1 MAKITD
7 KLKKKMEN
15 IEEVEIVNDQANI
28 DKRLEAIKKRKAATA
43 AKKRKEEERKKAE
56 KENALNKL
64 VELSLELFI
73 NTCFGDVEMDKD
85 YPFLIPY
92 GVYYPKIKGRKILIA
107 GQTSKEFLSKL
118 DEIIKISKKENKKIL
133 IHDININELNNVTG
147 IIKNAWNN
155 GKIGIIK
162 TDDGYEFDI
171 PCYYDITDEDLFY
184 YKTDKYK
191 NAFPIQYTPKIFFAK
206 LLYLV

>member
-7 KLKKKMEN
+7 KLKKKLNE
-15 IEEVEIVNDQANI
+15 IEIVENEDLNKKI
-28 DKRLEAIKKRKAATA
+28 DIAKKRKATLA
-43 AKKRKEEERKKAE
+43 AKKRKDEERKKAE
-56 KENALNKL
+56 KENTLNNFIT
-64 VELSLELFI
+64 LSLELFI
-73 NTCFGDVEMDKD
+73 NTCFGEVEMDKD

-118 DEIIKISKKENKKIL
+118 DEIVKIAKKENKKIL
-133 IHDININELNNVTG
+133 IHDVNINKLNNTTE
-147 IIKNAWNN
+147 IIKNAWND

-171 PCYYDITDEDLFY
+171 LDSYDINDENLIY
-184 YKTDKYK
+184 YRTGKYK
-191 NAFPIQYTPKIFFAK
+191 NAFPIQNTPKIIFAK
-206 LLYLV
+206 ILYLV